1 MARTSPTDL
10 VDGVDLRHASRVLA
24 ALVLPI
30 GPLAVAGLRYVLP
43 YFSATTPGETATDGL
58 SAQGR
63 QSAVLWLGLIAT
75 FTLLPGVLAVGR
87 LTRRGAPRMTAAAML
102 LVVPGYLAL
111 TYMIGSD
118 LVLWTGARAGLDRS
132 ALTEL
137 ADTVHPTSNVAV
149 VVFVLGH
156 VIGTVLL
163 GLALLRSRTVPVWAA
178 ILTVVSQP
186 MHFVAFVILGSP
198 ALDCA
203 SWMANSVAFAVV
215 AMAILRMCDDEWDL
229 PPPENRQNGFAS
241 TTSTVMVLPLGVSYE
256 AESPTFLPRMAAPSG
271 EVGE

>member
-1 MARTSPTDL
+1 MARTSRTEL
-10 VDGVDLRHASRVLA
+10 ATGADLRHASRLLA

-43 YFSATTPGETATDGL
+43 YFSASTPRETAVDVL
-58 SAQGR
+58 AAEGR
-63 QSAVLWLGLIAT
+63 QSVVLWLGLIAT

-87 LTRRGAPRMTAAAML
+87 LTRRGAPKMTAAAML

-111 TYMIGSD
+111 TYMVGSD
-118 LVLWTGARAGLDRS
+118 LVLWTGARAGLDPS
-132 ALTEL
+132 ALAEL
-137 ADTVHPTSNVAV
+137 AETVHPSSNIAA
-149 VVFVLGH
+149 VVFVVGH

-178 ILTVVSQP
+178 IVTVVAQP

-203 SWMANSVAFAVV
+203 SWTANSVAFAVV
-215 AMAILRMCDDEWDL
+215 AVAILRLPDGEWDL
-229 PPPENRQNGFAS
+229 PPA
-241 TTSTVMVLPLGVSYE
+241 
-256 AESPTFLPRMAAPSG
+256 
-271 EVGE
+271 

>member
-1 MARTSPTDL
+1 MARTSPTEL
-10 VDGVDLRHASRVLA
+10 ADGADLRRASRLLA

-30 GPLAVAGLRYVLP
+30 GPLAVAGLRYLLP
-43 YFSATTPGETATDGL
+43 YFNASTPRETATDVL
-58 SAQGR
+58 AAQGR

-118 LVLWTGARAGLDRS
+118 LVLWTGARAGLDPS
-132 ALTEL
+132 ALAEL
-137 ADTVHPTSNVAV
+137 AGTIHPSSNVAA
-149 VVFVLGH
+149 VVFVVGH

-163 GLALLRSRTVPVWAA
+163 GLALLRSHTVPVWAA
-178 ILTVVSQP
+178 ILTVVAQP
-186 MHFVAFVILGSP
+186 MHFVAFLILGSP

-203 SWMANSVAFAVV
+203 SWTANSVAFAVV
-215 AMAILRMCDDEWDL
+215 AIAILRMPDDEWDL
-229 PPPENRQNGFAS
+229 PPAR
-241 TTSTVMVLPLGVSYE
+241 
-256 AESPTFLPRMAAPSG
+256 
-271 EVGE
+271 